1 MWDEFGLTEHEM
13 RNLAPAQVQS
23 FAIIIQDNKEQKAYQ
38 QHKLSLGPQTMNA
51 INEHSCAL
59 FVEKLSAPPT
69 YGCRKQKKDLTSSEG
84 LVLRKL
90 ILKNCAL
97 FESVMTFSFKSML
110 DF

>member
-13 RNLAPAQVQS
+13 HNLAPAQVQS

-38 QHKLSLGPQTMNA
+38 QHNLSLGPRTMNA
-51 INEHSCAL
+51 INEQSCAL
-59 FVEKLSAPPT
+59 FVKNCLHHLHMLVEN
-69 YGCRKQKKDLTSSEG
+69 KKDLTSSEG
-84 LVLRKL
+84 LVLRTL